1 MKINCMKAAP
11 LALYLLLTG
20 MAALGQPKPISGVS
34 STPGPYDTVY
44 VSTEMTTYMVFPE
57 PISVWDLGSKSYAAK
72 IESRNMLYL
81 KPLKAHTPISSLLVQ
96 TADGTIY
103 LNYIAYRKFPKQLFW
118 DYRSAQAAPDS
129 TPGDTLPAVEE
140 KTQNVS
146 GHYARQ
152 IEYLKSQ
159 KKGKVLKRSS
169 NRMRL
174 RVSHLAIDSGATYLL
189 LDVHNRS
196 SIPFQVQYVGFA
208 YKEPRS
214 KKSRKRIDPEQN
226 QVEPLFSEGV
236 AVISPQKREQ
246 LAYVLPL
253 FALTR
258 KGYLEIIIREEN
270 GNRVLKGNLRATRL
284 AKALYLQKQPAKTTS
299 HVPAN
304 P

>member
-1 MKINCMKAAP
+1 M
-11 LALYLLLTG
+11 LLTG
-20 MAALGQPKPISGVS
+20 MVASGQPKPTGSAS
-34 STPGPYDTVY
+34 STPSPHDTIY
-44 VSTEMTTYMVFPE
+44 VSTEMTTYLVFPE

-81 KPLKAHTPISSLLVQ
+81 KPLKAHTSISSLLVQ

-103 LNYIAYRKFPKQLFW
+103 LNYIAYCKFPQQLFW
-118 DYRSAQAAPDS
+118 DYRSTRAAPASTAGDS
-129 TPGDTLPAVEE
+129 LPAQEE
-140 KTQNVS
+140 KVQNVS
-146 GHYARQ
+146 AHYARQ
-152 IEYLKSQ
+152 VAFVRSQ
-159 KKGKVLKRSS
+159 KKGNLLTRSS

-174 RVSHLAIDSGATYLL
+174 RVSHLAVDSGAMYLL
-189 LDVHNRS
+189 LDVRNRS
-196 SIPFQVQYVGFA
+196 SIPYQVQYVGFA

-236 AVISPQKREQ
+236 AVISAQKQEQ

-253 FALTR
+253 FAPTR

-270 GNRVLKGNLRATRL
+270 GNRVLKASLRATRL
-284 AKALYLQKQPAKTTS
+284 AKALYLQKQYAKTTS